1 MCHIC
6 RFCCLTF
13 QTEPQTPW
21 TGTQIGAASMLSV
34 INLTVI
40 WRGKRQ
46 KVQQT
51 YWCLALHY
59 ILELIQSAVH
69 WIFTVDPSIN
79 SRPQLATRLLAHK
92 IQSPQEWEAMQAL
105 LVSLNLS
112 QQMFCHQL
120 LQQWLSPEMCIY
132 GTKAVLYFHLD
143 AVDQGLIFRSQHR
156 YCCSLCRKWK
166 KTVIL

>member
-1 MCHIC
+1 
-6 RFCCLTF
+6 
-13 QTEPQTPW
+13 
-21 TGTQIGAASMLSV
+21 MLSV

-46 KVQQT
+46 KVRQT
-51 YWCLALHY
+51 YRCLALDY
-59 ILELIQSAVH
+59 ILEFIQSAVH
-69 WIFTVDPSIN
+69 WIFTVDPYIN

-120 LQQWLSPEMCIY
+120 LQQ
-132 GTKAVLYFHLD
+132 
-143 AVDQGLIFRSQHR
+143 
-156 YCCSLCRKWK
+156 
-166 KTVIL
+166 